1 MHGAPESIIEFLTD
15 GSLAAL
21 CASLGALTDH
31 TITLRDRA
39 GLCIENRA
47 DGTPLWTLRPD
58 DESEVIRARLNAL
71 QPTPGVRHQRDGS
84 TITIPIRT
92 AGRIVGALLASP
104 GSPQTKTPAKLQNT
118 LELVAQTVGEL
129 CDQEVEARR
138 RGRELRVLY
147 ELSSLLVGSH
157 DISAML
163 DAALRAA
170 AMFFSADA
178 GSVHL
183 LDLESHTFTLRAW
196 HGVSTEF
203 TQRLRELPDQE
214 VAALDEHAGAVAM
227 LDDET
232 HTRWLA
238 PITDASLRAEG
249 IASVIS
255 LDLSYRGRRHGVL
268 RLYGRGALA
277 FNDAQTSLLRTI
289 VEHVAAAVAA
299 AELLQTE
306 RRHRQ
311 MQRHLKLAADVQSR
325 MRPRTRPEHPSFD
338 IEARLV
344 SSLELAGDFYDIF
357 DYHGLIGIVI
367 ADVVGK
373 GVPAALLMASLRAS
387 IRAHAQNER
396 DLSRLVSKTN
406 IFLTR
411 DTLDQEFATLLFAS
425 IDPEARTL
433 TYCNAGHEPPFIV
446 RRGSNTA
453 EVLREGGLVLGV
465 DESQDFPSAR
475 VTLSPGDTFV
485 ACTDGLIEA
494 QNFEGQE
501 FGRAHLVQTVIAYL
515 RENPDAGAR
524 NIADHAIW
532 EVRRFAGL
540 HKRADDTTIVVVRVR
555 EHDEHARFTTK

>member
-1 MHGAPESIIEFLTD
+1 MYGAPESIIEFLTD

-21 CASLGALTDH
+21 CAALGSLTDH
-31 TITLRDRA
+31 HISLRDRA
-39 GLCIENRA
+39 GDLIEHRPA
-47 DGTPLWTLRPD
+47 GPQPWTLRA
-58 DESEVIRARLNAL
+58 DEESSDIRAQLDAL
-71 QPTPGVRHQRDGS
+71 QRDPGARHLCSSRQML
-84 TITIPIRT
+84 TPIRT
-92 AGRIVGALLASP
+92 AGRVVGGLLARP
-104 GSPQTKTPAKLQNT
+104 VAPAGATPAKLQNT

-138 RGRELRVLY
+138 RGRELRALY

-157 DISAML
+157 DVRAML

-170 AMFFSADA
+170 AMFFAADA

-183 LDLESHTFTLRAW
+183 LDHESHTYTLRAW

-214 VAALDEHAGAVAM
+214 VAALDEHAGAVVG
-227 LDDET
+227 LDDEP
-232 HTRWLA
+232 HPRALA
-238 PITDASLRAEG
+238 PITDASLRAER
-249 IASVIS
+249 ITSVIS

-268 RLYGRGALA
+268 RLYGRGRLA
-277 FNDAQTSLLRTI
+277 FNDSQTSLLRTI

-325 MRPRTRPEHPSFD
+325 MRPRTRPEHPAFD

-357 DYHGLIGIVI
+357 DYHGSIGIVI

-387 IRAHAQNER
+387 IRAHALNEN
-396 DLSRLVSKTN
+396 DLSRLVAKTN

-411 DTLDQEFATLLFAS
+411 DTLDQEFATLLVAA
-425 IDPEARTL
+425 IDPDARTL
-433 TYCNAGHEPPFIV
+433 TYCNAGHEPPFVI
-446 RRGSNTA
+446 RRGADTA
-453 EVLREGGLVLGV
+453 EPLREGGLVLGV
-465 DESQDFPSAR
+465 DENQHFPSAR
-475 VTLSPGDTFV
+475 VDLNPGDTFI

-494 QNFEGQE
+494 RNFEGQS
-501 FGRAHLVQTVIAYL
+501 FGRARLVQTVIAHL
-515 RENPDAGAR
+515 RDNPDANAR
-524 NIADHAIW
+524 NLADHAVW

-540 HKRADDTTIVVVRVR
+540 HKRDDDTTIVVVRVR
-555 EHDEHARFTTK
+555 EHA